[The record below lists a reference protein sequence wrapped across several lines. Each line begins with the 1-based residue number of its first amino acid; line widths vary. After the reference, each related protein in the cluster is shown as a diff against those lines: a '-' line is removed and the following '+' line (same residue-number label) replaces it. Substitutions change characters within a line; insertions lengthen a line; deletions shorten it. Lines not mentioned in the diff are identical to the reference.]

1 MNPEGVPMALRMS
14 GHLLLG
20 VARIYSKQV
29 DYLLTECNDVLIKI
43 KMVCHFLSHL

>member
-1 MNPEGVPMALRMS
+1 MALRMS

-20 VARIYSKQV
+20 VSRIYAKQV

-43 KMVCHFLSHL
+43 RMVFF